1 MSTGTLVRGARMVN
15 EGRTIEADVLFRQG
29 VIDRIAPE
37 GIGSAS
43 SVEEVRA
50 EGLFLLP
57 GAIDDQV
64 HFREPG
70 LTHKEDI
77 AHGSAA
83 AVAGGVTSYME
94 MPNTDPQTL
103 SQELLTAK
111 YALGAASSVANYSFY
126 MGVGNTNMDEVLRTD
141 PRSVCGLKAFLGSST
156 GNMLVD
162 APGTLERLFR
172 EAHMLLAVHAEH
184 EPTIRANMAAAVE
197 RWGEGIPMEQ
207 HPMIRSEE
215 ACYRSSSMAVALA
228 KEHGTRLHVLHI
240 STARELDLF
249 TPGPLEDKRITAEAC
264 VHHLWFTDADYAT
277 KGTLLKWNPAV
288 KRATDRDALRQA
300 VRDGRIDVVATD
312 HAPHTLEE
320 KARPYAQCPSG
331 GPLVQHSVV
340 AMLELAFQGFFT
352 VEEVV
357 EKMCHA
363 PARMFQV
370 ERRGYLR
377 EGYQA
382 DAVLIDPEAPWTVDR
397 GNVISKC
404 GWSPFEGQQF
414 QARVVRTW
422 VNGHLAYMEGRVN
435 SNVRG
440 ERLRFER

>member
-1 MSTGTLVRGARMVN
+1 MSTGTLIRGARMVN
-15 EGRTIEADVLFRQG
+15 EGRTVEADVLFRHG

-37 GIGSAS
+37 GIGSAT
-43 SVEEVRA
+43 SVDEVRA
-50 EGLFLLP
+50 EGELLLP

-83 AVAGGVTSYME
+83 AVAGGITSFME

-103 SQELLTAK
+103 TQELLTAK
-111 YALGAASSVANYSFY
+111 YVLGAASSVANYSFY

-141 PRSVCGLKAFLGSST
+141 PRAVCGLKAFLGSST

-162 APGTLERLFR
+162 EPKTLERAFR

-184 EPTIRANMAAAVE
+184 EPTVRANMRAAVE
-197 RWGEGIPMEQ
+197 RWGDAIPMEQ
-207 HPMIRSEE
+207 HPLIRSEE

-228 KEHGTRLHVLHI
+228 EEHGTRLHVLHI
-240 STARELDLF
+240 STARELELF
-249 TPGPLEDKRITAEAC
+249 NPGPLEGKRITAEAC
-264 VHHLWFTDADYAT
+264 VHHLWFTEADYAT
-277 KGTLLKWNPAV
+277 KGALLKWNPAI
-288 KRATDRDALRQA
+288 KRATDRDAVRQA

-312 HAPHTLEE
+312 HAPHTLAE

-331 GPLVQHSVV
+331 GPLVQHSLV
-340 AMLELAFQGFFT
+340 AMLELAQEGHFT
-352 VEEVV
+352 TEEVV

-382 DAVLIDPEAPWTVDR
+382 DAVLVDPDAPWIVDR
-397 GNVISKC
+397 TNVISKC

-414 QARVVRTW
+414 HARVLRTW
-422 VNGHLAYMEGRVN
+422 VNGHLAYADGRVRN
-435 SNVRG
+435 NVRG
-440 ERLRFER
+440 ERLRFDR

>member
-1 MSTGTLVRGARMVN
+1 MNTGTLIRAARMVN
-15 EGRTIEADVLFRQG
+15 EGRTIEADVLFRHG
-29 VIDRIAPE
+29 VIDRIATE

-43 SVEEVRA
+43 SVDEVRA
-50 EGLFLLP
+50 EGMLLLP

-83 AVAGGVTSYME
+83 AVAGGVTSFME

-103 SQELLTAK
+103 TQELLTAK

-162 APGTLERLFR
+162 APGILERLFR

-184 EPTIRANMAAAVE
+184 EPTIRSNMAAALE

-249 TPGPLEDKRITAEAC
+249 TPGPLENKRITAEAC

-277 KGTLLKWNPAV
+277 KGALLKWNPAV
-288 KRATDRDALRQA
+288 KRAADRDAVRQA

-331 GPLVQHSVV
+331 GPLVQHSLV
-340 AMLELAFQGFFT
+340 AMLELARQGQFT

-382 DAVLIDPEAPWTVDR
+382 DAVLVDPNAPWTVDR
-397 GNVISKC
+397 TNVISKC

-414 QARVVRTW
+414 HTRVLRTW
-422 VNGHLAYMEGRVN
+422 VNGQLAYANGQVN
-435 SNVRG
+435 DRVRG
-440 ERLRFER
+440 ERLSFDR